1 MNESKQF
8 FSKIGFNYLILG
20 VLAIIFQII
29 IVNIISVTNPIY
41 LNDIN
46 ILTIISSIC
55 NYLLP
60 FPVFY
65 WLMKKLNDE
74 RIEKHNLGA
83 KKFITYAAVTIT
95 LMWIGN
101 LIGLFITTFLS
112 GAMQNEIAN
121 PVQQLI
127 SSTNIWINI
136 IILTIIAPIFE
147 EILFRK
153 FLIDR
158 TIKYGV
164 NVSVL
169 ASATLFALFHGNLN
183 QFFYAFL
190 MGGFF
195 SYVYAKTGKITY
207 TIILH
212 AIVNFMGSV
221 VSLFVAQAVL
231 NLQTG
236 TSTLDII
243 LVVSYILIMLISL
256 VITIFKLFKFRP
268 GKPELPLKTVFL
280 NYGIVCFMGFFIIE
294 IIRQLLG

>member
-1 MNESKQF
+1 MNETKQF

-20 VLAIIFQII
+20 ILAIIFQII

-46 ILTIISSIC
+46 IITIISSIC

-127 SSTNIWINI
+127 NSTNIWINI

-158 TIKYGV
+158 TIKYGI

-169 ASATLFALFHGNLN
+169 LSATLFALFHGNLN

-236 TSTLDII
+236 TNTLDII
-243 LVVSYILIMLISL
+243 LVLSYIIIMLISL

-268 GKPELPLKTVFL
+268 GKLELPLNTVFL
-280 NYGIVCFMGFFIIE
+280 NYGMVCFMGFFIIE